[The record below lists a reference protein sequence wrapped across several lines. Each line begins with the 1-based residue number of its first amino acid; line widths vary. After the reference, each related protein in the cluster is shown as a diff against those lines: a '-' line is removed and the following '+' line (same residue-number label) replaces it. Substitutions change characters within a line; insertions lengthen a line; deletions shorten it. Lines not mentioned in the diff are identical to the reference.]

1 MEAPTAGHAKD
12 GPQMRSYYQAVVALV
27 FGLSMWWYFEWV
39 LIPYQV
45 ADAASHGRPRGNLS
59 DLYPRW
65 YGTRALLLEGRDP
78 YSAEVTR
85 EIQKGFYGRV
95 LDPTRPTDPK
105 DEQRFAYPLYVI
117 FLLAPT
123 IHWPFPA
130 VQRGVSIVLC
140 CLSVVSVFFWFAVLR
155 WRLSVPTAATASVL
169 FFGALP
175 FVQGIKLDQLTLAVS
190 CFIAAGMAALTAGF
204 PMVAGLL
211 LAVATVKPHLV
222 ALLISGLLFWSLN
235 NRAEG
240 SRLLLG
246 FFLALFVL
254 IGGAYLAHPGWVRE
268 FLLGLR
274 AYQRYT
280 VNESILEIFAGKTLG
295 AFVSGIVVLLTA
307 RAWWLLRNHE
317 VGSTGFQTAIA
328 LTLSATVVVIPTIAT
343 YNEVLLLPGILLLL
357 RDWQWMRL
365 KTRLAGAAY
374 GLLASAVCWPWLAA
388 MGLAASSFVLPAAAV
403 QQKYALPFF
412 ASFALPSIAFI
423 ILVLYLEK
431 LVAVPK
437 DAHGG
442 QHA

>member
-1 MEAPTAGHAKD
+1 M
-12 GPQMRSYYQAVVALV
+12 VALV
-27 FGLSMWWYFEWV
+27 FALTMWWYFERV

-45 ADAASHGRPRGNLS
+45 ADAASHGHPRGNLS

-65 YGTRALLLEGRDP
+65 YGTKALLLEGRDP

-85 EIQKGFYGRV
+85 EIQKGVYGRV
-95 LDPTRPTDPK
+95 LDPIRPTDPK

-123 IHWPFPA
+123 IQWPFPA
-130 VQRGVSIVLC
+130 VQRGFSIVLC

-155 WRLSVPTAATASVL
+155 WRPSVPTAATASVL

-190 CFIAAGMAALTAGF
+190 GFIAAGMAALTAGF

-240 SRLLLG
+240 RRFLLG
-246 FFLALFVL
+246 FFVALFVL

-280 VNESILEIFAGKTLG
+280 ANESILDVFAGKTIG
-295 AFVSGIVVLLTA
+295 AFFSGIVVLLTA
-307 RAWWLLRNHE
+307 RAWWLFRNHE
-317 VGSTGFQTAIA
+317 VGSTVFQTAIA

-343 YNEVLLLPGILLLL
+343 YNEVLLLPGILLLV

-365 KTRLAGAAY
+365 KTRLAAGIY
-374 GLLASAVCWPWLAA
+374 GLLAVAVCWPWLAA
-388 MGLAASSFVLPAAAV
+388 VGLAASSVFLSATAL
-403 QQKYALPFF
+403 QQKYTLPFF
-412 ASFALPSIAFI
+412 SSFALPVIAFI
-423 ILVLYLEK
+423 VLALYLEK
-431 LVAVPK
+431 LVAVRNNSHRGRP
-437 DAHGG
+437 A
-442 QHA
+442 